1 MHVRIAVFSDIH
13 GNCIALDAMLADFNG
28 QSIDLMV
35 CLGDAIQGGP
45 QPAQVVQRL
54 RELGCPVVMGNAD
67 AWLLTG
73 KRTDDEAINNERQQR
88 MEAVRQWSLSQ
99 LSDDDRAF
107 IAAFQPTIELALDD
121 DFRPK
126 ALSVLLAYHGSPKSF
141 NDVILPDIAQDKL
154 AAFLDGHRADAYCG
168 GHTHVQFV
176 RRIGA
181 GPEVHFNPGSVGIA
195 ASHHQPDEGFQA
207 DPWAEYAVLDV
218 DARGGRWALEFHRAP
233 FDVEALIAGFE
244 ASGRP
249 RADAAIAEYRRR
261 A

>member
-1 MHVRIAVFSDIH
+1 MRIAVFSDIH
-13 GNCIALDAMLADFNG
+13 GNCIALDAMLADLDG
-28 QSIDLMV
+28 QSIDRMV

-73 KRTDDEAINNERQQR
+73 ERTDDEAISNERQER
-88 MEAVRQWSLSQ
+88 MQAVRQWTLSQ
-99 LSDDDRAF
+99 LSNDDRAF

-121 DFRPK
+121 GFT
-126 ALSVLLAYHGSPKSF
+126 LLAYHGSPKSF

-154 AAFLDGHRADAYCG
+154 AAFLDGPSADVYCG

-181 GPEVHFNPGSVGIA
+181 GPQVHFNPGSVGIA

-207 DPWAEYAVLDV
+207 DAWAEYAVLDV
-218 DARGGRWALEFHRAP
+218 RGGRSALEFHRVS
-233 FDVEALIAGFE
+233 FDVAALIASFE
-244 ASGRP
+244 QSGRP
-249 RADAAIAEYRRR
+249 RAEAAIAEYRNRT
-261 A
+261 